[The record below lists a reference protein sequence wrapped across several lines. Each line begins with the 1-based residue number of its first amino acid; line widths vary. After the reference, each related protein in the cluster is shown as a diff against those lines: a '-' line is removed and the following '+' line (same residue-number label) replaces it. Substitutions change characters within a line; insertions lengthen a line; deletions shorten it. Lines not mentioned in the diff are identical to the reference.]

1 MKITC
6 SKEALQK
13 GVNIVSKAV
22 PQRTTM
28 AILECILIDASKDQ
42 IVLMANDTELGIET
56 IIDGDIVERGV
67 IALDAKIFSDIVRKL
82 PDDEITITTEEN
94 FKTKI
99 TCGKVKFDLVGKS
112 GEDFSY
118 IPVIPR
124 NQALKLSVITL
135 KDVIRQTIFSKADN
149 ENNKILTGEL
159 FEMKDD
165 MLRVVALDGHRV
177 AMRTITLREQVPEA
191 KRVVIPGKTLSE
203 VSKILPGDDED
214 VELFFTENHVI
225 FEFEKTTVV
234 SRLIEGEFLSIDQ
247 MNLDYT
253 TKIRINR
260 LDLISCVDRA
270 SLMAN
275 EGDKKPII
283 LEVTDDTLELKINS
297 FIGSMDEK
305 IDIEKEGKDIIIAFN
320 PRFILDALRVIDDE
334 EVTLYM
340 INPKAPCFIRDED
353 STYLYLIL
361 PINFN

>member
-1 MKITC
+1 
-6 SKEALQK
+6 
-13 GVNIVSKAV
+13 
-22 PQRTTM
+22 
-28 AILECILIDASKDQ
+28 
-42 IVLMANDTELGIET
+42 
-56 IIDGDIVERGV
+56 
-67 IALDAKIFSDIVRKL
+67 
-82 PDDEITITTEEN
+82 
-94 FKTKI
+94 
-99 TCGKVKFDLVGKS
+99 
-112 GEDFSY
+112 
-118 IPVIPR
+118 
-124 NQALKLSVITL
+124 
-135 KDVIRQTIFSKADN
+135 
-149 ENNKILTGEL
+149 
-159 FEMKDD
+159 